1 MKCNNC
7 GKVVD
12 DDSNFCVYCGSEI
25 KNIIEVKY
33 LQDDV
38 YVSSSQISIAEMQI
52 IKHSFPQIRRI
63 ISKPTAV
70 ILALFKRY
78 EYEIEKNVAI
88 VTIDKKMLK

>member
-38 YVSSSQISIAEMQI
+38 YVSSSQISIAEMQ
-52 IKHSFPQIRRI
+52 
-63 ISKPTAV
+63 
-70 ILALFKRY
+70 
-78 EYEIEKNVAI
+78 
-88 VTIDKKMLK
+88 